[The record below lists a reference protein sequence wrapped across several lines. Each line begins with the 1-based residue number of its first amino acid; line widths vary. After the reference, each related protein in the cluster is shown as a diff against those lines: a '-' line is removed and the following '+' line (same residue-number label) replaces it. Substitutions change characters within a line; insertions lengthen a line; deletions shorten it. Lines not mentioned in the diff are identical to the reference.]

1 MTLQLSDGGV
11 QGRGPSGRVF
21 VTPSRPV
28 IGCIKGHVFSK
39 KVLLLED
46 KYTHTHCGLNLFKF
60 CEDIIVALFMLLY

>member
-21 VTPSRPV
+21 VTPSRPG

-46 KYTHTHCGLNLFKF
+46 KSQREIWL
-60 CEDIIVALFMLLY
+60 MLVGHQ